1 MILFDSTLS
10 TFYSTLINDSNFQ
23 SGFGTKMLGD
33 ARHTA
38 TIIDFFGKNNIRYKN
53 LVTLEQIHSAN
64 VEIYSTNNPNEPT
77 RIEET
82 DGVVTKTTGAILTV
96 QTADCVPIIFADK
109 LNKIIGISH
118 QGWRGSIKRLQQ
130 KMILEM
136 EKLGAKKGNI
146 KAAIGPT
153 IGECCYN
160 IDQERYH
167 SFLEEFDG
175 YSEKIFQVRAGKR
188 YLNLSLLN
196 FLLLKE
202 IGVSEKNIDYF
213 PFCTSCDRTR
223 FFSFRRDRHKESG
236 EMLSYIEMS

>member
-10 TFYSTLINDSNFQ
+10 TFYSTLINDSDFQ

-38 TIIDFFGKNNIRYKN
+38 TIIDFLKRNAIKYQH

-64 VEIYSTNNPNEPT
+64 VEYYVKNNLEET
-77 RIEET
+77 THIEET
-82 DGVVTKTTGAILTV
+82 DGVVTKTTSAILTV

-109 LNKIIGISH
+109 SNKIIGISH

-136 EKLGAKKGNI
+136 EKIGAKKENI
-146 KAAIGPT
+146 RAAIGPT

-160 IDQERYH
+160 IDEERYH
-167 SFLEEFDG
+167 NFLEEFDG
-175 YSEKIFQVRAGKR
+175 FSEKIFQVRAGKR
-188 YLNLSLLN
+188 YLNLSRLN

-213 PFCTSCDRTR
+213 PFCTSCDQAR
-223 FFSFRRDRHKESG
+223 FFSFRRDKHKEFG